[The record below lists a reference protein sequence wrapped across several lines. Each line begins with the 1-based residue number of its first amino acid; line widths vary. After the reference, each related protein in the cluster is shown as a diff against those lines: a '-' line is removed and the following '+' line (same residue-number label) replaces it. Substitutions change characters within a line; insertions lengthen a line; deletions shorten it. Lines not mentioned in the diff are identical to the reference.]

1 MFVGGGKVVRE
12 SRLEGKAKKVD
23 EKYGNL
29 DPHQVDSGNDQ
40 CPPDS
45 HTYAYTVYEYTE
57 STSGGQ
63 GE

>member
-1 MFVGGGKVVRE
+1 MEFANFKPSQKVFVGGGKVVRE

-45 HTYAYTVYEYTE
+45 HTYAYSV
-57 STSGGQ
+57 
-63 GE
+63 